1 MNLLRNQVG
10 IKDLTA
16 ELTLFVVRQM
26 DLRCAAH
33 TSGRVVGCKPG
44 SLFVCKDADRW
55 HSLQDAWQG
64 LESSI
69 IYNFLNA
76 AMPCVFAIHCYSDD
90 MIERCNVP
98 TSELDQAAVLT
109 FGAAADLAP
118 VCRC

>member
-1 MNLLRNQVG
+1 MVC
-10 IKDLTA
+10 
-16 ELTLFVVRQM
+16 QM
-26 DLRCAAH
+26 DLRYAAH
-33 TSGRVVGCKPG
+33 TSGRVVGCKAVF
-44 SLFVCKDADRW
+44 LFICKDADRW

-76 AMPCVFAIHCYSDD
+76 AMPLVFAIHRYSDD
-90 MIERCNVP
+90 MIERCSVP

-109 FGAAADLAP
+109 FGAAAELAP